1 MAKIDL
7 RTLPVV
13 TVQIKTF
20 HVTDQ
25 AGTDYPFTFGFSE
38 TPSQLERSAIQD
50 RAANLIDRYVTRNT
64 PLLTGTGARVPVS
77 ESACYN
83 VSTFIAAEEL
93 TGSLDTN
100 TAEDLFMFAFA
111 CPGAYRELSEQ
122 FIKAQLDALGID
134 PGEVATDD
142 ADDAPVK
149 NA

>member
-13 TVQIKTF
+13 TVQVRTF
-20 HVTDQ
+20 HVSDQ
-25 AGTDYPFTFGFSE
+25 AGTDYAFTFGFSE
-38 TPSQLERSAIQD
+38 KPSQLEGSAIQD
-50 RAANLIDRYVTRNT
+50 RAANLIDRYVTRNI
-64 PLLTGTGARVPVS
+64 PLMTGNGARVPIS

-100 TAEDLFMFAFA
+100 TADDLFMFAFA

-122 FIKAQLDALGID
+122 FVKAQLDALGID
-134 PGEVATDD
+134 PGEAATDN
-142 ADDAPVK
+142 ADEAPAK